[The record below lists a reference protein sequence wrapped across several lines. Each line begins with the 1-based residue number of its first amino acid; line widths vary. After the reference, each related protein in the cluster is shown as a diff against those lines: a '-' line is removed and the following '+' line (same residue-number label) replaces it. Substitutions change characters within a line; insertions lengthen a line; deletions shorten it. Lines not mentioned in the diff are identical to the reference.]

1 MGLYDLVSF
10 KEQLTSSV
18 VTDSVNEKIQELI
31 QNISVIKTHIPLT
44 QHQSFIVDDL
54 ITHCEMVVSSLTA
67 VENTLNSHLNHLYQE
82 IDQVTHELFSNN
94 YNLEEKYNRD
104 ARFVREH
111 WRVMVNSDVEA
122 IIQQRIML
130 HTDWKYPAL
139 EIGCRDGEW
148 TRLLVAADPLYI
160 MDRNEDFLDSTAK
173 QFPEE
178 YQRRLRPYHLAN
190 HNLSMLPQNQFGFVF
205 SWGYFN
211 YVSLDTMKSYLTQ
224 ILNVL
229 RPGGVF
235 MFSYNDG
242 DSPGGAGM
250 AEKMVRAYT
259 PKSVLL
265 ALVEGLG
272 FEVVSVADHGPAISW
287 LEIKRP
293 GELQTIKAHQVLG
306 EIKRRKN

>member
-1 MGLYDLVSF
+1 MSLYNLVSF

-18 VTDSVNEKIQELI
+18 VTKSANEKIQELI
-31 QNISVIKTHIPLT
+31 QNISDIKTHIPLT
-44 QHQSFIVDDL
+44 QHQLFMIDDL
-54 ITHCEMVVSSLTA
+54 IIRCEMVASSLTT
-67 VENTLNSHLNHLYQE
+67 VENTLKSHLTAIYQE
-82 IDQVTHELFSNN
+82 INQVTHELFSNN
-94 YNLEEKYNRD
+94 YSLEEKYNEDAGFIRD
-104 ARFVREH
+104 H
-111 WRVMVNSDVEA
+111 WRVMVNSEVES
-122 IIQQRIML
+122 IIQQRIIL
-130 HTDWKYPAL
+130 YTDWKYPAL

-160 MDRNEDFLDSTAK
+160 MDRNREFLDSTAK
-173 QFPEE
+173 KFPEE

-190 HNLSMLPQNQFGFVF
+190 HNLSMLPAGQFGFVF

-250 AEKMVRAYT
+250 AENMARAYT

-265 ALVEGLG
+265 ALVEGIG
-272 FEVVSVADHGPAISW
+272 FEVVSIADHGPAISW

-306 EIKRRKN
+306 EIKRREN